1 MQPYDIVLSGLGGQ
15 GVMTIAQVLAA
26 AGSREGIPV
35 RYFEGT
41 GMTQRGGGVF
51 SFVRLGEAYSPRI
64 PAGKADAII
73 SLEISEV
80 ANVLHYLKAQG
91 QIWTNSERIHGYY
104 TKLRPELYP
113 SQEKLEAMVKSKTD
127 RLHIIP
133 ANHLAETSGSVQA
146 VNMVM
151 MGAFLGGVSLLQ
163 NDSVTSSIEEINP
176 KFAPSNLDAFWKG
189 YWFVKKEKAA

>member
-26 AGSREGIPV
+26 AASREGIHV
-35 RYFEGT
+35 KYFEGT

-51 SFVRLGEAYSPRI
+51 SFVRLGETYSPRI

-80 ANVLHYLKAQG
+80 TSVLHYLKPQG

-113 SQEKLEAMVKSKTD
+113 SQEKLEAMVTSKTVQ
-127 RLHIIP
+127 LHIIP
-133 ANHLAETSGSVQA
+133 ANHLAEASGSAQA

-151 MGAFLGGVSLLQ
+151 MGAFVGGTSVLQ

-176 KFAPSNLDAFWKG
+176 KFASSNLEAFWKG

>member
-1 MQPYDIVLSGLGGQ
+1 MKSFDIVLSGLGGQ

-26 AGSREGIPV
+26 AASREGIQV

-51 SFVRLGEAYSPRI
+51 SFVRLGETYSPRI

-80 ANVLHYLKAQG
+80 ASVLHYLKPQG
-91 QIWTNSERIHGYY
+91 QIWANSQRTHGYY
-104 TKLRPELYP
+104 TKLHPELYP
-113 SQEKLEAMVKSKTD
+113 SQEKLEAMVRSKTIH
-127 RLHIIP
+127 LHIIP
-133 ANHLAETSGSVQA
+133 ANRLAEAAGSVQA

-151 MGAFLGGVSLLQ
+151 MGAFLGGNSMLQ
-163 NDSVTSSIEEINP
+163 NDSVTPAIEESNP
-176 KFAPSNLDAFWKG
+176 KFASSNLEAFWKG

>member
-26 AGSREGIPV
+26 AASREGIHV
-35 RYFEGT
+35 KYFEGT

-51 SFVRLGEAYSPRI
+51 SFVRLGETYSPRI

-80 ANVLHYLKAQG
+80 TSVLHYLKPQG
-91 QIWTNSERIHGYY
+91 QIWTNAERIHGYY

-113 SQEKLEAMVKSKTD
+113 SQEKLEAMVTSKTFQF
-127 RLHIIP
+127 HIIP
-133 ANHLAETSGSVQA
+133 ANHLAEASGSAQA

-151 MGAFLGGVSLLQ
+151 MGAFVGGNSVLQ

-176 KFAPSNLDAFWKG
+176 KFASSNLEAFWKG